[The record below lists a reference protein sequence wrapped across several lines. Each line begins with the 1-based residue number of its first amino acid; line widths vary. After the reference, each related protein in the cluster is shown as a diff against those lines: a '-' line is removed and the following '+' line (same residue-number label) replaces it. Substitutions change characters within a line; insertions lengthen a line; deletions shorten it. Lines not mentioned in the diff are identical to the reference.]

1 MTFPYLTTL
10 TLLPV
15 AGALILLVLPRA
27 NSALA
32 RATAATLCLI
42 TLAYTLILWHRFDY
56 TSSALQFEER
66 HAWIPAL
73 HVDYR
78 LAIDGVGLLMLL
90 LTAIVVP
97 IGIAASWRS
106 VQQRTSLYYA
116 LVLLLQA
123 CMIGTFTTLNFFHF
137 FIFWELS
144 LIPAFFLI
152 RLWGGRRAGRAATQF
167 LVYTMV
173 GSVAMLLT
181 FLAIYLTTGS
191 FDFTDLAAVAQHNQL
206 LPAVA
211 AHLNWHSISP
221 AHLELLLFAGA
232 FLGFAVKVPLIPFH
246 TWLPNAY
253 AEAPTGT
260 TAILTGA
267 MSKMGVYGFL
277 RILLPIFFAQMHQVL
292 TPLLWLAV
300 ATIVLSAFAALAQK
314 DLKRIF
320 AYSSINHLGYCLLA
334 AFAIIRTTD
343 PTLLTEKSA
352 ALSGLL
358 LQLLNHAIT
367 AATIFWFISLLE
379 SRTNGDRFLSDF
391 GGVRRIAPVIA
402 GLMGIALFSS
412 LGLPGLNGFIGEF
425 LIFKGTFPLVS
436 WATSVSVIGLL
447 ITAIFILGVIQQVF
461 TGPLNPNRAAFPDL
475 TTGERV
481 ALAPAIALMFVLG
494 LFPQLVLGAI
504 NSTVI
509 AYVHQL
515 RF

>member
-1 MTFPYLTTL
+1 MTFPVLTTL

-15 AGALILLVLPRA
+15 AGAVILLLLPRA
-27 NSALA
+27 NAALA
-32 RATAATLCLI
+32 RRTAAVLSLI
-42 TLAYTLILWHRFDY
+42 TLAYTFFLWLRFDRAS
-56 TSSALQFEER
+56 TALQFEER
-66 HAWIPAL
+66 HTWIPAL

-78 LAIDGVGLLMLL
+78 LAVDGIGILMLL
-90 LTAIVVP
+90 LAAIVIP
-97 IGIAASWRS
+97 IGIAASWRAIR
-106 VQQRTSLYYA
+106 QRTSLYYA
-116 LVLLLQA
+116 LILLLQA
-123 CMIGTFTTLNFFHF
+123 CMFGTFTALNFFHF

-152 RLWGGRRAGRAATQF
+152 RLWGGRRAGPAATQF

-181 FLAIYLTTGS
+181 FLAIYLTTGT
-191 FDFTDLAAVAQHNQL
+191 FDFTELAALAQGNHL

-211 AHLNWHSISP
+211 AHLNWHAISP

-246 TWLPNAY
+246 TWLPNTY

-267 MSKMGVYGFL
+267 MSKMGVYGFV
-277 RILLPIFFAQMHQVL
+277 RVLLPIFFPQMQQVL
-292 TPLLWLAV
+292 TPLFWLAV
-300 ATIVLSAFAALAQK
+300 ATIVLSAFAALAQR

-334 AFAIIRTTD
+334 AFAIVGTTD
-343 PTLLTEKSA
+343 PSLLTEKSA

-358 LQLLNHAIT
+358 LQLFNHALT

-379 SRTNGDRFLSDF
+379 SRADGERYLSDF
-391 GGVRRIAPVIA
+391 GGLRKIAPVFA

-412 LGLPGLNGFIGEF
+412 LGLPGLNGFVGEF

-436 WATSVSVIGLL
+436 WATSVSVLGLL
-447 ITAIFILGVIQQVF
+447 ITAVFILGVIQKVF
-461 TGPLNPNRAAFPDL
+461 TGPLNPDRAAFPDL
-475 TTGERV
+475 ATGERL

-504 NSTVI
+504 NSTVV